1 MKQVKELYRLISS
14 FLNRAENIEERKQ
27 LFDWFDQ
34 QSADQI
40 SEEQFSDIQKNV
52 KNRLLN
58 EIGTTERT
66 STTLKY
72 VQYIGTAAAVLLI
85 GFFAYNLWP
94 STENIASEELLASVP
109 AGKERAI
116 ITLGNG
122 KKIDLEQL
130 NLNQRIQTGDV
141 IIIKDGNGQI
151 SYHDAKS
158 NKPIVQ
164 INSMHTPKGATYDLT
179 LSDGTLV
186 TLNADSKITY
196 PTTFSQGDRVV
207 ELQGEAY
214 FHVRKTS
221 NKSKFI
227 VKTKDQQVEV
237 LGTQF
242 NINAYPET
250 GTTQTSLEEG
260 SVLVSLEKNSKSSV
274 RLLPNEQA
282 VLKQGGLRVHKI
294 DIEEALSWKNGQFYF
309 NGNNTAEVLQQIAR
323 WYNITITYKANSNKE
338 QYSGKIPRNLSLDKL
353 IKLLNFADLNTK
365 AVLDKDNKIN
375 LIIT

>member
-14 FLNRAENIEERKQ
+14 FLSRAENIEERKQ

-40 SEEQFSDIQKNV
+40 PEEQLSDIQQNV
-52 KNRLLN
+52 RNRLLN

-72 VQYIGTAAAVLLI
+72 LQYIGTSAAVLLI

-109 AGKERAI
+109 AGKERAF

-130 NLNQRIQTGDV
+130 NLNQHIQTGDV

-164 INSMHTPKGATYDLT
+164 KNSMHTPKGATYDLT

-186 TLNADSKITY
+186 TLNAESKITY
-196 PTTFSQGDRVV
+196 PTSFTEGNRIV

-227 VKTKDQQVEV
+227 VKTKDQHVEV

-250 GTTQTSLEEG
+250 GKIQTSLAEG
-260 SVLVSLEKNSKSSV
+260 SVLVSLEKNNKSRV

-282 VLKQGGLRVHKI
+282 VLKQGGLSVHKI

-365 AVLDKDNKIN
+365 AVLDKNNKIN

>member
-1 MKQVKELYRLISS
+1 MKEAKDVYKLIIS
-14 FLNRAENIEERKQ
+14 FLNRTESVDERKT
-27 LFDWFDQ
+27 LFDWFDLQ
-34 QSADQI
+34 ATDHI
-40 SEEQFSDIQKNV
+40 PEKDFHRIQKRA
-52 KNRLLN
+52 KNRLLD
-58 EIGTTERT
+58 EIGTTERK
-66 STTLKY
+66 SATLKY
-72 VQYIGTAAAVLLI
+72 LRYISAAAAVLLI
-85 GFFAYNLWP
+85 GFFAYNFWP

-122 KKIDLEQL
+122 QKIDLEQL

-141 IIIKDGNGQI
+141 IIVKNGNGQI
-151 SYHDAKS
+151 SYLNAKN

-164 INSMHTPKGATYDLT
+164 KNSMQTPKGATYDLT
-179 LSDGTLV
+179 LADGTLV
-186 TLNADSKITY
+186 TLNAESKITY
-196 PTTFSQGDRVV
+196 PTSFTEGNRVV

-227 VKTKDQQVEV
+227 VKTKDQHVEV

-250 GTTQTSLEEG
+250 GKIQTSLAEG
-260 SVLVSLEKNSKSSV
+260 SVLVSLEKDNKSRV

-282 VLKQGGLRVHKI
+282 VFKQGGLSVHKI

-323 WYNITITYKANSNKE
+323 WYNITITYQANSNKE

>member
-1 MKQVKELYRLISS
+1 MKQVKELYRLITQ
-14 FLNRAENIEERKQ
+14 FLSRSESIEERKK
-27 LFDWFDQ
+27 LFDWFDL

-40 SEEQFSDIQKNV
+40 PEEQFSSIQKNV

-58 EIGTTERT
+58 EIGVIEKK
-66 STTLKY
+66 SSTLKY
-72 VQYIGTAAAVLLI
+72 IRVISAAAAVLII

-130 NLNQRIQTGDV
+130 HLNQRIQTGDV

-164 INSMHTPKGATYDLT
+164 KNSMHTPKGATYDLT

-196 PTTFSQGDRVV
+196 PTTFSQGNRVV

-221 NKSKFI
+221 NESKFI
-227 VKTKDQQVEV
+227 VKTKDQHVEV

-250 GTTQTSLEEG
+250 GKTQTSLEEG
-260 SVLVSLEKNSKSSV
+260 SVLVSLEKNSKSNV

-282 VLKQGGLRVHKI
+282 VLKQGGLSVHKI

-323 WYNITITYKANSNKE
+323 WYNITITYQANSNKE